1 MQETQKE
8 QLNLRRLEIIEK
20 CELEKIVLPTVDDP
34 MDVDFNSS
42 SHIQVFDYSTLNR
55 SHLKDRRP
63 SDKEKQEGEFKRKI
77 EALVAEIESTA
88 PNLKALDQ
96 YEQLQEKEK
105 DVIEEYEAVRKVE
118 KEISDKFSKI
128 RERR

>member
-8 QLNLRRLEIIEK
+8 QLNSRRVEIIEK
-20 CELEKIVLPTVDDP
+20 CELEKIVLPTADDP
-34 MDVDFNSS
+34 MDVDSDSS
-42 SHIQVFDYSTLNR
+42 SRIQVFDYSTLNR
-55 SHLKDRRP
+55 SHLQDRRP
-63 SDKEKQEGEFKRKI
+63 SDREKQEGEFKRKI
-77 EALVAEIESTA
+77 ETLVAEIESTA

-105 DVIEEYEAVRKVE
+105 DVTDEYEVVRKNE
-118 KEISDKFSKI
+118 REISDKFSKI